1 MKSVILGKLLQLSG
15 PWFLQSYNK
24 EKRKYI
30 LLQYHDEGWVYLL
43 VFKQLSYGV
52 DERDIFKQ
60 WRAIS
65 PIFPAITQFL
75 GSVQRKRTQTNT
87 AQDFWSSRRR
97 ECRNTQRGK
106 PTCAL
111 EIWKCSLSIHL
122 WNTHGVKLCQA
133 GERPTEEAGQSP
145 AEPWLGSSWP
155 QSQNDWASW
164 SVFKASNNTQKV
176 TLEIANF
183 GCQLDTPRMR
193 DIWLKNYLYQ
203 TVGSLWDTFL
213 IPLGK

>member
-1 MKSVILGKLLQLSG
+1 MKSNF
-15 PWFLQSYNK
+15 P
-24 EKRKYI
+24 
-30 LLQYHDEGWVYLL
+30 H
-43 VFKQLSYGV
+43 
-52 DERDIFKQ
+52 
-60 WRAIS
+60 
-65 PIFPAITQFL
+65 FPAITQFL
-75 GSVQRKRTQTNT
+75 GSAQRKRTQTNHSSG
-87 AQDFWSSRRR
+87 FWSSRRR
-97 ECRNTQRGK
+97 ECRNTQRRM

-122 WNTHGVKLCQA
+122 WNTHGVKLRQA

-145 AEPWLGSSWP
+145 AEPRLGSSWP
-155 QSQNDWASW
+155 QSQNGWASW

-203 TVGSLWDTFL
+203 TVGSLWDMFL
-213 IPLGK
+213 IPLCVLSFLGCIRQVVELALESRSVSSISPWALLQTSALSSSLDFHPL